1 MHWSSGRVDHPA
13 GERYIQTCTNE
24 WDSFELPICIP
35 PQIPNRHNY
44 IRSRLKFMWRM
55 YISWGQSF
63 ELSLVA
69 AKLNYYLGT
78 LQSRHPSTIFE
89 CLTLCQS
96 SGALLLRKEE
106 RETCTSHRRETTQQ
120 RLCRHDDGW
129 EESQTITRSL
139 HSLLHVSSTPLV
151 ARLPVSCVTSMDKC
165 ISNRIC
171 RLSVS
176 AVWIS
181 RRPLIQC
188 GAQIGW
194 LYLPLSK

>member
-35 PQIPNRHNY
+35 PQILNRHNY

-78 LQSRHPSTIFE
+78 PI
-89 CLTLCQS
+89 
-96 SGALLLRKEE
+96 
-106 RETCTSHRRETTQQ
+106 ETPF
-120 RLCRHDDGW
+120 DNIW
-129 EESQTITRSL
+129 
-139 HSLLHVSSTPLV
+139 VSYS
-151 ARLPVSCVTSMDKC
+151 LPVEWCFAVEEGGKGDLHQPPEGDHPTETLPTRRRMRRIADDHQITAFTAPRLEHALSCSLASQLC
-165 ISNRIC
+165 HEH
-171 RLSVS
+171 
-176 AVWIS
+176 
-181 RRPLIQC
+181 
-188 GAQIGW
+188 G
-194 LYLPLSK
+194 